1 MQNRIIKQ
9 GLIDWRECE
18 WFQPKDLKKYSKTQ
32 WNKLKTSLK
41 DNGFASPF
49 LIWENKGVN
58 YILDAH
64 HRQKAMIELIEIDH
78 VDIPKKL
85 PAVWISCKDKKDAKK
100 AVLIFNSHYADI
112 QQDSLIDWIKDLNF
126 DDINSQIDIDIK
138 DIDFDN
144 INSTED
150 REKTF
155 KEQEV
160 TCPHCEQ
167 SFMVK
172 I

>member
-1 MQNRIIKQ
+1 MDNKILKTA
-9 GLIDWRECE
+9 LVNW
-18 WFQPKDLKKYSKTQ
+18 KDLKLFQPTDLKKMSKSQ
-32 WNKLKTSLK
+32 LDKLKTSLK
-41 DNGFASPF
+41 QNGFKTPFYVWDNGKELFC
-49 LIWENKGVN
+49 
-58 YILDAH
+58 LDGH
-64 HRQKAMIELIEIDH
+64 HR
-78 VDIPKKL
+78 IPVLKLLETEGESIPAKL
-85 PAVWISCKDKKDAKK
+85 PANFVHCKDKKDAKK